1 MATGLINIARK
12 NPEEGVGRGGGNG
25 SLPYHED
32 RFVSDFP
39 GTGKV
44 LITGQP
50 HRNRSPYSITLSH
63 KNPGKGIGY
72 LPYFQMGKSMRDG

>member
-1 MATGLINIARK
+1 
-12 NPEEGVGRGGGNG
+12 
-25 SLPYHED
+25 
-32 RFVSDFP
+32 
-39 GTGKV
+39 

-72 LPYFQMGKSMRDG
+72 LPYFHMGKSMRDG